1 MKSKDFTIMI
11 KVALP
16 CRLGSVWTRIAMRCH
31 LGTAQYECAVVY
43 KLQQA
48 LCQLIIKRIMSVWQ
62 TRVLLFGT
70 LSGQRSATQSGQ
82 TGLLESGQT
91 TEDSWGLS
99 SQPSRSATQSGD
111 SWGLSSQPSRSATQS
126 KQLKTPGPF
135 PASLGQMAKDCLAV
149 RPRPALQLRG
159 LDTPPFNCMATLG
172 GQTVEGVEG
181 VGGGHHAPPPPPP
194 QPTQLFGHP
203 EWPRN

>member
-31 LGTAQYECAVVY
+31 LGTAQYQCAVVY

-82 TGLLESGQT
+82 TGLLGLSSQPGRSATQSGQT
-91 TEDSWGLS
+91 TEEFWGLS
-99 SQPSRSATQSGD
+99 SQPSRSATQSGQTTED
-111 SWGLSSQPSRSATQS
+111 SWGLSASLAVRQLRVA
-126 KQLKTPGPF
+126 KQLKTPGAF
-135 PASLGQMAKDCLAV
+135 PASLAV
-149 RPRPALQLRG
+149 RQLRVAKQQ
-159 LDTPPFNCMATLG
+159 LH
-172 GQTVEGVEG
+172 
-181 VGGGHHAPPPPPP
+181 GHS
-194 QPTQLFGHP
+194 G
-203 EWPRN
+203 WPNS